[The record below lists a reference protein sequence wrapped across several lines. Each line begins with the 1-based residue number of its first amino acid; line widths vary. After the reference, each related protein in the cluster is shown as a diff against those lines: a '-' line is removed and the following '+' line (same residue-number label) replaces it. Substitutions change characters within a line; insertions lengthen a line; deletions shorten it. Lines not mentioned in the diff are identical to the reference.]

1 MIIIIY
7 LIKFN
12 IEMLFF
18 MGYVY
23 FNKLFTFFSV
33 LIKIE
38 FDYKKSCQEFLK
50 EIVLFSNEEL
60 KVKLINNFLLKS
72 YNIELKFND
81 NNLRVKIGDL
91 FYKKYLIDKLCFLEV
106 EFEKLYNFYTI
117 YNLDT
122 EFLKLFFSLNFFSQK
137 NLILFITYFKN
148 YLLKKLK
155 NENKWI
161 LFY

>member
-1 MIIIIY
+1 M
-7 LIKFN
+7 
-12 IEMLFF
+12 
-18 MGYVY
+18 
-23 FNKLFTFFSV
+23 
-33 LIKIE
+33 
-38 FDYKKSCQEFLK
+38 
-50 EIVLFSNEEL
+50 
-60 KVKLINNFLLKS
+60 LKS